1 MRAAHEGD
9 DDRQLVAAFL
19 DGREEAAFRALY
31 RRHTPRLYQLARR
44 LMAGDDRD
52 AEEAVQEAWIRAA
65 GRLEAFAWRSSLG
78 TWLTGITINVCRNL
92 IRRRQ
97 ARLQPVALEPSRT
110 PKSTGPGPVGDQR
123 IDLERAISL
132 LPPKYR
138 QVLVL
143 HDVEGYTHRE
153 ISTFLD
159 IEIGTSKS
167 QLFRARKAMRELLA
181 SGAPERQCDAGR
193 PLIPRA

>member
-1 MRAAHEGD
+1 
-9 DDRQLVAAFL
+9 
-19 DGREEAAFRALY
+19 
-31 RRHTPRLYQLARR
+31 
-44 LMAGDDRD
+44 MAGDDRD